1 MTTPVSP
8 PTTATSATPLAT
20 AGPVASPAASAM
32 IVKTPEFVM
41 TANPQSKFDTPNF
54 VAFVETT
61 AKWLSASQFA
71 GVKTIDQGRALA
83 MYSWVS
89 GQHFHEIAA
98 RNHVIEGKL
107 SKRPEAML
115 SDFAKAG
122 GKHRWINPGDD
133 HKAAVLELEWDGHKT
148 QVSYTMEDAK
158 LRGLL
163 PAEGG
168 KPNQWTKM
176 PGEMLRARCTSKAM
190 KMVAPQFCDGLY
202 TPEEL
207 EDVIY
212 EERGGASFAPAV
224 SPSPSSSS
232 PPAQPPATSAQ
243 VVPRHPLQQPTKA
256 QAEQQLDE
264 YIDAEFTAK
273 TDLNVE
279 TEQPPF
285 DTPATPAA
293 QPELAAEPT
302 FNPAGLISSI
312 TQAIQQLVT
321 EKPELQGKLSLE
333 IYEGIQMQKGH
344 ITAPFTQCSEEQ
356 LTKALEA
363 ITAKLS
369 KPFVKN

>member
-1 MTTPVSP
+1 MTATVSP
-8 PTTATSATPLAT
+8 PTATTATPLAS
-20 AGPVASPAASAM
+20 APVAATAASAM

-61 AKWLSASQFA
+61 AKWLAASQFA

-122 GKHRWINPGDD
+122 GKHLWINPGDD

-148 QVSYTMEDAK
+148 QVSYTMEDAR

-163 PAEGG
+163 PPEG
-168 KPNQWTKM
+168 KQNQWTKM

-212 EERGGASFAPAV
+212 EERGSASSTPAV
-224 SPSPSSSS
+224 SPSPSPS
-232 PPAQPPATSAQ
+232 PAQPATSAQ
-243 VVPRHPLQQPTKA
+243 VVPRHPLQPPTKA

-273 TDLNVE
+273 TDQNVE
-279 TEQPPF
+279 AEQPPF
-285 DTPATPAA
+285 DTPP
-293 QPELAAEPT
+293 QPELAAEPVFDPNT
-302 FNPAGLISSI
+302 LIASI
-312 TQAIQQLVT
+312 SAAIQQLVE
-321 EKPELQGKLSLE
+321 EKPELQGKLDLA

-344 ITAPFTQCSEEQ
+344 ISAPFTQCNEDQ

-369 KPFVKN
+369 KPFAKN